1 MLQPIPRTW
10 GKKVSFRPLLF
21 CEKKS
26 KIVSRGEIMLRCK
39 SNPTKKMGR
48 KMESARALKGI
59 IPALIT
65 PMHKDGTIHEAFLE
79 KQVSYLSKAGVH
91 GFLINGTT
99 GEGPFLSRDEKRR
112 TFVATRRASKGKQ
125 FLCLTC
131 IQPSTE
137 LTLDEIFAFES
148 LQPDF
153 VVVTVPFYFAVSQR
167 EIIYHFEKTAKQSPF
182 PVIAY
187 NIPQCTYNK
196 MDYKTMLEISSME
209 NVVGLKDSSGDFAT
223 FSRVVRRKGKRE
235 FAWIQGEDSF
245 DAESLILGASGVVTG
260 LGNVWIE
267 PYVEMFRAAEV
278 GDFRRAQEFQKK
290 INRLYKVLQV
300 AGDRNIPAIKAATF
314 FLGRCEKWLKP
325 PLLPLND
332 EGLSRVKKV
341 LADLGLTKATS

>member
-1 MLQPIPRTW
+1 MGW
-10 GKKVSFRPLLF
+10 
-21 CEKKS
+21 EKKA
-26 KIVSRGEIMLRCK
+26 KG
-39 SNPTKKMGR
+39 
-48 KMESARALKGI
+48 ALKGI

-65 PMHKDGTIHEAFLE
+65 PMRRDGTIHEALLE
-79 KQVSYLSKAGVH
+79 KQVTYLSKAGVH

-99 GEGPFLSRDEKRR
+99 GEGPLLSRDEKRR
-112 TFVATRRASKGKQ
+112 TFVVTKRASKRKQ

-153 VVVTVPFYFAVSQR
+153 VVVTVPFYFTVSQK
-167 EIIYHFEKTAKQSPF
+167 EIVYHFKKIAKHSPF

-209 NVVGLKDSSGDFAT
+209 NVVGLKDSSGDFIT
-223 FSRVVRRKGKRE
+223 FSRVVRGGGRKG
-235 FAWIQGEDSF
+235 FAWIQGEDSL
-245 DAESLILGASGVVTG
+245 DGESLILGAPGVVTG

-267 PYVEMFRAAEV
+267 PYVEMYRAAEE
-278 GDFRRAQEFQKK
+278 GDFSRVQEFQKK
-290 INRLYKVLQV
+290 INRLYKVLHV
-300 AGDRNIPAIKAATF
+300 TGDRNIPAIKSATF
-314 FLGRCEKWLKP
+314 LLGRCERWLKP

-332 EGLSRVKKV
+332 EELSRVRKV
-341 LADLGLTKATS
+341 LTDLRLKKSPVS